1 MVSFGDC
8 VVFGGCG
15 WTGSFLVA
23 TLRRLSASLGIRAVY
38 AVDIRPPSAPLQ
50 HLHEGVEY
58 RCCDIADVA
67 DVNRVLN
74 ALNPTVVFH
83 LASIIDLRV
92 HPTES
97 IDKVNVGGTDNI
109 IAALRAAPASC
120 RRFLVYTST
129 IDVVSHTWGVANAD
143 ETFPYSDKEPSN
155 EYKRTKIMA
164 EKAVLRADCDGLR
177 TVALRPGHI
186 YGPGDPILAY
196 VLASP
201 VGVGP
206 QQSLMSF
213 VYVQNCAYCHV
224 LAACALMEES
234 EAAGRSPGLGP
245 VRGRA
250 FFVTDF
256 DDNFSDFYCRL
267 GGKNRVCVRL
277 SWWVVAF
284 VVAVVEILEH
294 ILYYSLNAS
303 CQHPVTGISRGILEA
318 CGHLTA
324 TSVKARRELYYG
336 RKALQVSRARGR
348 MDGNMSSVGVEQA
361 VQTTRNFYVTGRVQ
375 FKEFD

>member
-1 MVSFGDC
+1 M
-8 VVFGGCG
+8 
-15 WTGSFLVA
+15 A
-23 TLRRLSASLGIRAVY
+23 ALRRLSTALGIGAVH
-38 AVDIRPPSAPLQ
+38 AVDIHPAIAPLQ

-58 RCCDIADVA
+58 HCCDISDVA
-67 DVNRVLN
+67 DVNRMLN

-92 HPTES
+92 HPS
-97 IDKVNVGGTDNI
+97 RRIDRVNVGGTENI

-120 RRFLVYTST
+120 RRFLIYTST
-129 IDVVSHTWGVANAD
+129 IDVVSHTWGITAAD
-143 ETFPYSDKEPSN
+143 ESFPYADKDPSN
-155 EYKRTKIMA
+155 AYKRTKIAA

-186 YGPGDPILAY
+186 YGPGDPILAH
-196 VLASP
+196 VVASP
-201 VGVGP
+201 IGIGP

-213 VYVQNCAYCHV
+213 VYVQNCAYCHI

-234 EAAGRSPGLGP
+234 EAEGRLEGLGP
-245 VRGRA
+245 VRGRP

-256 DDNFSDFYCRL
+256 DVNFTDFYCRL
-267 GGKNRVCVRL
+267 GGKNRVRVRM

-284 VVAVVEILEH
+284 IVAIAEILDH
-294 ILYYSLNAS
+294 IVYYALNAS

-324 TSVKARRELYYG
+324 TSVQARRELFYG
-336 RKALQVSRARGR
+336 RKALQVIPTRGKVG
-348 MDGNMSSVGVEQA
+348 GNMSTVGVEESVEA
-361 VQTTRNFYVTGRVQ
+361 TRNFYATGHVQ